1 MSPEEFIETAERLLV
16 EPCKEADQ
24 RSAVSRA
31 YYGALHAS
39 RDSVPRPFVPTEAEL
54 SRGETHKAVIDS
66 LARWGKAVA
75 PGRTGAQQ
83 AARNLAVLKKARK
96 DAEYEIADPV
106 DSHNVASCV
115 VDSRRI
121 LKLVRDARALYDK
134 QQSPKQ
140 A

>member
-16 EPCKEADQ
+16 EPSKEADR

-39 RDSVPRPFVPTEAEL
+39 RDSVPHSFAPTVAEL

-66 LARWGKAVA
+66 LARWGKAAA
-75 PGRTGAQQ
+75 PGRTDAQR

-96 DAEYEIADPV
+96 DADYEIADPV
-106 DSHNVASCV
+106 NSRNVASCV
-115 VDSRRI
+115 GDSRKI
-121 LKLVRDARALYDK
+121 LKLVRGARALYDK
-134 QQSPKQ
+134 QQTPKQ